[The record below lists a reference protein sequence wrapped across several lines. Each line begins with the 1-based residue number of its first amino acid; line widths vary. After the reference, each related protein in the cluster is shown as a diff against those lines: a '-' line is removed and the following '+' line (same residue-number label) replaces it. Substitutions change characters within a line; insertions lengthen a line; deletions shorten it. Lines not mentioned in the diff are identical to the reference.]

1 MKQPDDFPSR
11 ALGVVEWRAGET
23 RRFVYRDGRVVFLR
37 DEPWTAPVD
46 YGCLPGTLNPA
57 DDAEVDCVWL
67 GGARSVGETTVLGPT
82 GLLWVADLDHKVV
95 FGDVAHAAP
104 LLAWFPPQREAR
116 LLPREDALAWLA
128 SLRG

>member
-1 MKQPDDFPSR
+1 MKQPADFPHR

-23 RRFVYRDGRVVFLR
+23 RRFVYRDGGVKFLR

-67 GGARSVGETTVLGPT
+67 GTTHEVGETTLLAPT
-82 GLLWVADLDHKVV
+82 GLLWLADLDHKVV
-95 FGDVAHAAP
+95 FGDVRGAAP
-104 LLAWFPPQREAR
+104 LLAWFPPARGAR
-116 LLPREDALAWLA
+116 LLPPRSALAWMTTLT
-128 SLRG
+128 R